1 MPPPIELAR
10 DLDRPGAWVL
20 LVDGVTQSHVDL
32 DDPRH
37 LELEYMRRLGHLAD
51 VAAPPGLPLRVL
63 HLGGGGLTLARYV
76 AATRPGSRQLAVEAS
91 AEIAALVR
99 RRLPVNRPGR
109 RSRTPGQP
117 SRSAER
123 SRSVAAGE
131 QLRATPRTPGEPP
144 HLAGRIRVRVAD
156 ARTVVEHLA
165 PGSWDVAV
173 ADVFAGAQTPAHLT
187 SVEFTAAAAK
197 VLAPAG
203 LYAVN
208 VGDGPPLA
216 HARARV
222 ATVQAVFRHT
232 YLIAEAAVLRGRRFG
247 NLVIAG
253 SGQELPVAELT
264 RRVAADPFP
273 ARLVTGGA
281 LVRFAA
287 GAKPI
292 TDAAATPSPPMP
304 PEIF

>member
-1 MPPPIELAR
+1 MPRARTSQEPPADDQDGPELLR
-10 DLDRPGAWVL
+10 DLDRRNAYPLMIG
-20 LVDGVTQSHVDL
+20 GTPQSHVDL
-32 DDPRH
+32 DDPTH
-37 LELEYMRRLGHLAD
+37 LEYEYVRQIAHLVD
-51 VAAPPGLPLRVL
+51 LAAEDRAPLRVL

-99 RRLPVNRPGR
+99 RRLPLNRPGR
-109 RSRTPGQP
+109 P
-117 SRSAER
+117 
-123 SRSVAAGE
+123 VKV
-131 QLRATPRTPGEPP
+131 
-144 HLAGRIRVRVAD
+144 RVRVAD
-156 ARTVVEHLA
+156 ARTVAEHLA

-187 SVEFTAAAAK
+187 SAEFTAAAARA
-197 VLAPAG
+197 LAPAG

-253 SGQELPVAELT
+253 SGQQLPLAELT
-264 RRVAADPFP
+264 RRTAADPFP
-273 ARLVTGGA
+273 ARLVTGEA

-292 TDAAATPSPPMP
+292 TDATAEPSPPMP
-304 PEIF
+304 PEIFA